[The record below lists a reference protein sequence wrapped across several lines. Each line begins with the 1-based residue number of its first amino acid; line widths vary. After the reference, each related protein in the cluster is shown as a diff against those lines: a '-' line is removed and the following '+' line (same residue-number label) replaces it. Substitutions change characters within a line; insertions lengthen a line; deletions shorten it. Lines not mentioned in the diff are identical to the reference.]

1 MSSGIILGAIGI
13 YTLGFGLMVFTIYII
28 RKRNRD
34 KLEKE
39 LSRLETL
46 KNLIISPSILTEM
59 EKVKTLLNSEKM
71 EDKYNKWDK
80 RYKKIEREDIPKL
93 TDKLTDAEALIE
105 EKNFKEASFS
115 LARAELDIYFV
126 KTDMELLLDD
136 IREITQS
143 EERNRN
149 AVTKL
154 KTLYREIV
162 TKYNNNK
169 GDYKGMEK
177 SIDLQFDNINKLF
190 SAFERVM
197 ENNDYEEVAKI
208 THALDDL
215 IKNIKV
221 VIDETPTVILMCTM
235 ILPKKINE
243 INNLSLKMKKDGYN
257 IDYMKLEHNIGEAQK
272 KISEIYDKLKVL
284 NLEDSI
290 FELKT
295 ILDYFESLY
304 GDFDKEKQSK
314 KEYEMYMST
323 ITEKLSRLTNVI
335 KNIYVELDELRETY
349 ALTQDEL
356 NSSLISVSCSLARTS
371 SSLRLPRLFI
381 IDSKSSSVFA
391 IFTLTNS
398 HSLARRL
405 YGVTFVKVLSF
416 TCLNWSFSMTN
427 SLFIISKLTEIR
439 AILKDAKNKI
449 KEYKLPVIPKVYYV
463 ELDEAKEGIMSI
475 VKELEKKPIVISDLN
490 TRVDT
495 GRDLVLKLYT
505 HSKELTKTAQ
515 MAELAMVYGNR
526 YRSTYREIDIDLRKA
541 ENEFRK
547 GDYKKSLEL
556 SLNTLNIVEPGI
568 HKKLLSAYED

>member
-13 YTLGFGLMVFTIYII
+13 YTLGFGLMIFTIFMI

-39 LSRLETL
+39 LTRLETL

-59 EKVKTLLNSEKM
+59 EKVKSLLNNEKL
-71 EDKYNKWDK
+71 EDRYKKCDK
-80 RYKKIEREDIPKL
+80 RYKKIEKEDIPKL

-154 KTLYREIV
+154 KALYREVV

-169 GDYKGMEK
+169 SDYKGMEK
-177 SIDLQFDNINKLF
+177 SIDLQFENINKLF

-197 ENNDYEEVAKI
+197 ENNDYEEVGKI

-243 INNLSLKMKKDGYN
+243 IKNLSTKMKKDGYN
-257 IDYMKLEHNIGEAQK
+257 IEYMKLDHNISEAER

-295 ILDYFESLY
+295 MLDYFESLY
-304 GDFDKEKQSK
+304 GDFDKERQSK
-314 KEYEMYMST
+314 KEYEVYMST
-323 ITEKLSRLTNVI
+323 ISEKLSRLTSVI
-335 KNIYVELDELRETY
+335 KNIYAELDELRETY

-356 NSSLISVSCSLARTS
+356 KSLDVISKELVMEKDQFKQVNDR
-371 SSLRLPRLFI
+371 
-381 IDSKSSSVFA
+381 
-391 IFTLTNS
+391 TLTKVTPYSRLAKECELVSVKIANTEDNLES
-398 HSLARRL
+398 IMKSLGSLKEDEIRAREQ
-405 YGVTFVKVLSF
+405 
-416 TCLNWSFSMTN
+416 
-427 SLFIISKLTEIR
+427 LTEIR
-439 AILKDAKNKI
+439 TILKDAKNKI
-449 KEYKLPVIPKVYYV
+449 KEYKLPVIPKTYYV
-463 ELDEAKEGIMSI
+463 ELDEAKEGIKSI
-475 VKELEKKPIVISDLN
+475 INELEKKPIVISDLN

-505 HSKELTKTAQ
+505 LSKELTKTAQ
-515 MAELAMVYGNR
+515 MAEMAIVYGNR

-541 ENEFRK
+541 EKEFMK

-568 HKKLLSAYED
+568 HKKLLSAYEN

>member
-13 YTLGFGLMVFTIYII
+13 YALGFGIMVFTIYII

-59 EKVKTLLNSEKM
+59 EKVKSLLNNEKL
-71 EDKYNKWDK
+71 EEKYQKWDK
-80 RYKKIEREDIPKL
+80 RYKKIEKEDIPKL

-154 KTLYREIV
+154 KTLYREVV

-169 GDYKGMEK
+169 NDYKGMEK

-257 IDYMKLEHNIGEAQK
+257 IEYMKLEHNISEAER

-314 KEYEMYMST
+314 KEYEMYMSS
-323 ITEKLSRLTNVI
+323 ITEKLSRLTSVI
-335 KNIYVELDELRETY
+335 KNIYLEIEELRETY
-349 ALTQDEL
+349 ALTDDEL
-356 NSSLISVSCSLARTS
+356 RSLDVINKELVMEKDQFKQVNDR
-371 SSLRLPRLFI
+371 
-381 IDSKSSSVFA
+381 
-391 IFTLTNS
+391 TLTKVTPYS
-398 HSLARRL
+398 RLAKECELVSVKIAKTEDDLESIMKSLGSLKEDEVRAREQ
-405 YGVTFVKVLSF
+405 
-416 TCLNWSFSMTN
+416 
-427 SLFIISKLTEIR
+427 LTEIR
-439 AILKDAKNKI
+439 GILKDAKNKI

-463 ELDEAKEGIMSI
+463 ELEEAKEGIMSI
-475 VKELEKKPIVISDLN
+475 VQELEKKPIVIGNLN

-505 HSKELTKTAQ
+505 LSKELTKTAQ
-515 MAELAMVYGNR
+515 LAEMAMVYGNR
-526 YRSTYREIDIDLRKA
+526 YRSTYREVDIDLRKA
-541 ENEFRK
+541 EREFRK

-568 HKKLLSAYED
+568 HSKLLSAYED

>member
-1 MSSGIILGAIGI
+1 MNSGIILGAIGI
-13 YTLGFGLMVFTIYII
+13 YSLGFALMIFTIFII
-28 RKRNRD
+28 RKRNKD

-59 EKVKTLLNSEKM
+59 EKVKSLLNSEKL
-71 EDKYNKWDK
+71 EDKYKKWDK
-80 RYKKIEREDIPKL
+80 RYKKIEVEDIPKL

-115 LARAELDIYFV
+115 LARTELDIYFV

-154 KTLYREIV
+154 KALYREVV
-162 TKYNNNK
+162 TKYNKNK

-197 ENNDYEEVAKI
+197 ENNDFEEVSKI

-243 INNLSLKMKKDGYN
+243 IRNLSSKLKKDGFN
-257 IDYMKLEHNIGEAQK
+257 IEYMKLDHNISEAEK

-295 ILDYFESLY
+295 MLDYFESLY
-304 GDFDKEKQSK
+304 GDFEKEKQSK
-314 KEYEMYMST
+314 KEYELYMSS
-323 ITEKLSRLTNVI
+323 ITEKLSRLTQVI
-335 KNIYVELDELRETY
+335 KNIYLELDELRETY
-349 ALTQDEL
+349 ALTEDEL
-356 NSSLISVSCSLARTS
+356 KSLDIINKELVMEKDHFKQVNDRTLTKVTPYSRLAKECELISVKIAKTEDDLESIMKSLGSLKEDEVRAREQ
-371 SSLRLPRLFI
+371 
-381 IDSKSSSVFA
+381 
-391 IFTLTNS
+391 
-398 HSLARRL
+398 
-405 YGVTFVKVLSF
+405 
-416 TCLNWSFSMTN
+416 
-427 SLFIISKLTEIR
+427 LTEIR
-439 AILKDAKNKI
+439 TILKDAKNKI
-449 KEYKLPVIPKVYYV
+449 KEYKLPVIPKLYFV

-475 VKELEKKPIVISDLN
+475 VHELEKKPIVIGDLN

-505 HSKELTKTAQ
+505 LSKELTKTAQ
-515 MAELAMVYGNR
+515 MAEMAMVYGNR

-541 ENEFRK
+541 EKEFRR

-568 HKKLLSAYED
+568 HKKLLSAFDES

>member
-356 NSSLISVSCSLARTS
+356 NSLD
-371 SSLRLPRLFI
+371 I
-381 IDSKSSSVFA
+381 INKELVMEKDQFKQVNDR
-391 IFTLTNS
+391 TLTKVTPYS
-398 HSLARRL
+398 RLAKECELVSVIIAKTEDDLESIMKSLGSLKEDEVRAREQ
-405 YGVTFVKVLSF
+405 
-416 TCLNWSFSMTN
+416 
-427 SLFIISKLTEIR
+427 LTEIR

-475 VKELEKKPIVISDLN
+475 VKE
-490 TRVDT
+490 
-495 GRDLVLKLYT
+495 
-505 HSKELTKTAQ
+505 
-515 MAELAMVYGNR
+515 R
-526 YRSTYREIDIDLRKA
+526 YK
-541 ENEFRK
+541 
-547 GDYKKSLEL
+547 
-556 SLNTLNIVEPGI
+556 
-568 HKKLLSAYED
+568 